1 MSFIRNFLRTTTG
14 SWRGQSIA
22 LRIMRLWLGVTWIY
36 AGWDKA
42 TDSGFLTKGSTSF
55 IGTQLSAYSTQSPLG
70 TTVFNKLVEHSV
82 QVGLFVMISEFAI
95 GLATLLWVAPTLAAF
110 GGFAMSVGLWLASSF
125 HAKPYFLASDTA
137 YAVLWLSYFL
147 LILGKRRRADVSIN
161 RRGIVRVGIV
171 GALAIGAVSLGKLF
185 SPSSNAQVTGSAS
198 GDPQNKVKKLS
209 EVPVGST
216 ANFALASGEPAILF
230 RTKTGVFA
238 YSAICTHEGCTV
250 GYSATNKVLACPCHG
265 AEFDPFD
272 SAKVI
277 SGPTQRALSSIK
289 VAIDGDWI
297 VLV

>member
-1 MSFIRNFLRTTTG
+1 
-14 SWRGQSIA
+14 
-22 LRIMRLWLGVTWIY
+22 MRLWLGITWIY
-36 AGWDKA
+36 AGWNKA
-42 TDSGFLTKGSTSF
+42 TDAGFLTQGSTSF
-55 IGTQLSAYSTQSPLG
+55 IGTQLNAYSTQSPLG

-110 GGFAMSVGLWLASSF
+110 GGFTMSVGLWLASSF
-125 HAKPYFLASDTA
+125 HVKPYFLASDTA
-137 YAVLWLSYFL
+137 YAVLWISYLL
-147 LILGKRRRADVSIN
+147 LILGKRPKADISIN
-161 RRGIVRVGIV
+161 RRGAVRVGIV

-185 SPSSNAQVTGSAS
+185 TSSNSPTSSSNGTSK
-198 GDPQNKVKKLS
+198 NKVKKLADL
-209 EVPVGST
+209 PIGST

-238 YSAICTHEGCTV
+238 YSAICPHQGCTV

-265 AEFDPFD
+265 AEFDPFN

-277 SGPTQRALSSIK
+277 AGPAQSSLASIK

-297 VLV
+297 VLA